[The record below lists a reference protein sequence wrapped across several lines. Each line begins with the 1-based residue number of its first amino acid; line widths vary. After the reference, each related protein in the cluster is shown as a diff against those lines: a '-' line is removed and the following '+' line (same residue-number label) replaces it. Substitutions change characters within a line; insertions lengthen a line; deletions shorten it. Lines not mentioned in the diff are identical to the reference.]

1 MNEPEERDSNSKLL
15 GKLAVV
21 AVMMFGFGYAL
32 IPVYRHLCEVLGLNQ
47 LTQKDGTVA
56 APTNTQIDKSRSIT
70 VELDSN
76 VQGTLRFR
84 PTQRSVTVHPGE
96 MATVVYEVVN
106 SQSRPVT
113 AQAIP
118 SYAPQSATPHFK
130 KVECFCFRQ
139 ETLQANQAKQMPV
152 VFYLD
157 PALPKEVKTITLS
170 YTFIEI
176 GGLDKSAAAA
186 SGERVAQ

>member
-1 MNEPEERDSNSKLL
+1 MNEPEERESNRKLL

-186 SGERVAQ
+186 GGERVAQ